1 MMLRGLFRNPMIL
14 LIGTAGCAIALL
26 WPSPAHRL
34 DRIESAAPSYNAVP
48 ITADPSANVDSAM
61 IALQREAN
69 LALAQL
75 QTRAQAGR

>member
-1 MMLRGLFRNPMIL
+1 MMLRGLFRSPLFL

-34 DRIESAAPSYNAVP
+34 GRIESAAPSYSAVP
-48 ITADPSANVDSAM
+48 TTADALTQVDSEM
-61 IALQREAN
+61 IALQRQAS

-75 QTRAQAGR
+75 QTRANGER

>member
-48 ITADPSANVDSAM
+48 VSADQLYKVDDTM
-61 IALQREAN
+61 LALQQEAS

-75 QTRAQAGR
+75 QTRTDGGR